1 MIVGILLLLGVEIII
16 CFVLVVK
23 CFLAVFLEVKKL
35 VYFKMM
41 FMFNLFYGNFL
52 GLWLVKILIFLLLM
66 LNEFLWI
73 LIVLLKWFWV
83 VLYFNKCVNILVFV
97 KLLIVIILIFFIFWI
112 WWKVKCLICL
122 NLLIFI
128 LIVIKDFFFMKIK
141 NFLF

>member
-23 CFLAVFLEVKKL
+23 CFLVVFLEVKKL

-66 LNEFLWI
+66 LNEFL
-73 LIVLLKWFWV
+73 
-83 VLYFNKCVNILVFV
+83 
-97 KLLIVIILIFFIFWI
+97 
-112 WWKVKCLICL
+112 
-122 NLLIFI
+122 
-128 LIVIKDFFFMKIK
+128 
-141 NFLF
+141 